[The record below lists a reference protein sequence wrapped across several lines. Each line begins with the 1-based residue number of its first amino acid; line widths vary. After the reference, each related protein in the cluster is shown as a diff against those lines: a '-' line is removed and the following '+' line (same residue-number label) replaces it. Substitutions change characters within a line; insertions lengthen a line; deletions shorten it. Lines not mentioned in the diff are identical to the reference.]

1 MIALQLSEDRISLTE
16 RRNQIISALH
26 ALPSMIKKILELD
39 QTIQQLATTVAQ
51 NKSLLLMG
59 RGYQCVF
66 SVIDLSTS
74 SFLTWYVPRHATCLE
89 GALKIKEISYMHS
102 EGSSVP

>member
-16 RRNQIISALH
+16 RRNEIIDALH
-26 ALPSMIKKILELD
+26 SLPSMIKKVLDLD
-39 QTIQQLATTVAQ
+39 QSLQQLATTVAQ

-66 SVIDLSTS
+66 Q
-74 SFLTWYVPRHATCLE
+74 
-89 GALKIKEISYMHS
+89 
-102 EGSSVP
+102 